1 MKSLFKTVLVFML
14 SAPAWA
20 PTAFAGPT
28 AIELSR
34 QSMDQCQK
42 GRIATD
48 REARSRHFELGK
60 KLAEEAMQLDR
71 QYPNGH
77 FSFFCNLGE
86 QMRLDGEV
94 LGAVLEYNRL
104 MEALN
109 TAIAL
114 NPDYLDAISAKGM
127 LLVRLPWILGGDPD
141 KGEVLLKRVVRED
154 PTAINARIG
163 LARLCVD
170 RGDHQGALFYARD
183 AFNLARDRQQLD
195 LLPEAQKLLAD
206 IQRTTAAR

>member
-1 MKSLFKTVLVFML
+1 MSGFYKVMACLIIVLM
-14 SAPAWA
+14 WA
-20 PTAFAGPT
+20 PIVWAGT
-28 AIELSR
+28 SAIELSQ
-34 QSMDQCQK
+34 QSMEQCQK

-48 REARSRHFELGK
+48 REVRARHFELGK
-60 KLAEEAMQLDR
+60 QLAEEAMQLDK

-94 LGAVLEYNRL
+94 LSAALEYHRL
-104 MEALN
+104 MDALN

-127 LLVRLPWILGGDPD
+127 LLVRLPWIMGGDPE
-141 KGEVLLKRVVRED
+141 KGEVLLKRVVKED

-163 LARLCVD
+163 LARLCVE
-170 RGDHQGALFYARD
+170 RGDQQDALFYARD
-183 AFNLARDRQQLD
+183 AYNLAKNRQQLD
-195 LLPEAQKLLAD
+195 LLPEAQQLLAE
-206 IQRTTAAR
+206 IQKTIVSR

>member
-1 MKSLFKTVLVFML
+1 MPRLFKVSLVCVLSGMIG
-14 SAPAWA
+14 AG
-20 PTAFAGPT
+20 TALAGPT
-28 AIELSR
+28 AIDLSR

-42 GRIATD
+42 GRIAAD
-48 REARSRHFELGK
+48 RDARARHFTLGK
-60 KLAEEAMQLDR
+60 QLAEQAIQLDA

-94 LGAVLEYNRL
+94 LNAMLDYNRL

-141 KGEVLLKRVVRED
+141 QGEVLLKRVVRED

-170 RGDHQGALFYARD
+170 RGDQQDALFYARD
-183 AFNLARDRQQLD
+183 AYNLARERQQLD

-206 IQRTTAAR
+206 IQRTTASR

>member
-1 MKSLFKTVLVFML
+1 MWDFYNKVAL
-14 SAPAWA
+14 SIVTLMMGSSMAWA
-20 PTAFAGPT
+20 GTSAV
-28 AIELSR
+28 ELSQR
-34 QSMDQCQK
+34 SMEQCQK

-48 REARSRHFELGK
+48 REARAHHFKLGK
-60 KLAEEAMQLDR
+60 QLAEEALQLDQ

-94 LGAVLEYNRL
+94 MSAVLEYNRL

-127 LLVRLPWILGGDPD
+127 LLVRLPWILGGDPEQ
-141 KGEVLLKRVVRED
+141 GEVLLKRVVKED

-163 LARLCVD
+163 LARLCVE
-170 RGDHQGALFYARD
+170 RGDQQDALFYARD
-183 AFNLARDRQQLD
+183 AYNLARERQQLD
-195 LLPEAQKLLAD
+195 LLPEAQQLLAD
-206 IQRTTAAR
+206 IQKTTVSR